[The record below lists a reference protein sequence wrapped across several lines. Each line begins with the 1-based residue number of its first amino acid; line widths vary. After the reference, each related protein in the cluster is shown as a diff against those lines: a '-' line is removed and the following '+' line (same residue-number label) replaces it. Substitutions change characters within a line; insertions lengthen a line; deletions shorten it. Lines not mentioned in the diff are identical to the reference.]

1 MFCSSASGKRVAL
14 PAERCEEAPVV
25 GLKKDLR
32 SKQHRVAGVR
42 EIVNTR
48 VPLTM
53 VLGEVRE

>member
-53 VLGEVRE
+53 VL